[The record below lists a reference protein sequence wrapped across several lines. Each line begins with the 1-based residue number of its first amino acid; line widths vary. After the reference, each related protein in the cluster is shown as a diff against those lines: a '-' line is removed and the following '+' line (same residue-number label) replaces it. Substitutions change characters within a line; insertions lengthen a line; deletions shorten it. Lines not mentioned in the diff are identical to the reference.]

1 MLEVVQY
8 MIATKSKVESRNS
21 DRQTALLLACSAGHT
36 DVVQYLLKCKYAL
49 VLVGVFWWGF
59 GGGGGLEGRLVPPS
73 SSALFPASTLRRL
86 WVASESRASDHHP

>member
-49 VLVGVFWWGF
+49 VFVGFFLVGVWWWGGF
-59 GGGGGLEGRLVPPS
+59 GGSSGAPFIFCIVSRFNLTPPLGRLREP
-73 SSALFPASTLRRL
+73 RI
-86 WVASESRASDHHP
+86 